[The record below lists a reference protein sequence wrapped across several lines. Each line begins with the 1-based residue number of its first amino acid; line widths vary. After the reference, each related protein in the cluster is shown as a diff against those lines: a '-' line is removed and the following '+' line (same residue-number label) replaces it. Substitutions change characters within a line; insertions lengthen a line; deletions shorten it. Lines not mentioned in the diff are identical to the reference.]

1 MGKWCADWPDHLENR
16 HPLSSR
22 ALSSLSLRAR
32 LYSHHP
38 LSWCARALSRD
49 VQLLLCVRSRGGG
62 SHRVDC
68 EIHWLRS
75 DPLPIAHDYHP
86 PTRVKG
92 DEGGRMRVTSYEP
105 RALPH
110 VTQPTTLAVDA
121 SIADAPSVPATRAAT
136 VNSTPT
142 DYYLICRHWRHATLT
157 HQSRELTQ
165 GVDNERRGRGRKK
178 LVRRRQRWNRW
189 ATGEQN
195 RLRNCGRFGKKERE
209 EIFWGT
215 LRDFEEAWKPRV

>member
-1 MGKWCADWPDHLENR
+1 MMRRLAGSSRKPPPSLVSR
-16 HPLSSR
+16 SFIPLSSR
-22 ALSSLSLRAR
+22 ATLLSPSPFLVCESTESRRTAAALRT
-32 LYSHHP
+32 L
-38 LSWCARALSRD
+38 
-49 VQLLLCVRSRGGG
+49 SRGG
-62 SHRVDC
+62 SYRVDC